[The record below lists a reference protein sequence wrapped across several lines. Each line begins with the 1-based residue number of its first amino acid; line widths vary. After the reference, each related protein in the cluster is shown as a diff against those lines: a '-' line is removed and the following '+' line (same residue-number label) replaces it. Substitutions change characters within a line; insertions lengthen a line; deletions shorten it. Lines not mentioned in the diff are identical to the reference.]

1 MPECEWLADRFEEER
16 PRLRSVAY
24 RTAATNAEGP
34 RRPLLDLQPV
44 P

>member
-1 MPECEWLADRFEEER
+1 MPECGWLRERLEEER
-16 PRLRSVAY
+16 PRPLSVAY